1 MSVIPNLMLAR
12 GIENNYPT
20 MMNGSDRVDEI
31 VDRHQVRRDKQGENT
46 PGDMDRC
53 RWPRAR
59 SANAYD
65 RHTGG
70 DRARGQ
76 TAPGRQRILYRP
88 VRISGARDRADENRR
103 SGDARDHLRAALSDV
118 PPV

>member
-1 MSVIPNLMLAR
+1 MLALHDPLP
-12 GIENNYPT
+12 IF
-20 MMNGSDRVDEI
+20 GSDRVDEI
-31 VDRHQVRRDKQGENT
+31 VYRRQVLRDKQGENT
-46 PGDMDRC
+46 PGDMDLC

-59 SANAYD
+59 SANACD

-103 SGDARDHLRAALSDV
+103 RSEEHTSELQSLMRISYAV
-118 PPV
+118 